1 MTNEKL
7 KEIGIALFRVAL
19 IAGIV
24 CLASLDKA
32 GWGWLVF
39 ILICTL

>member
-1 MTNEKL
+1 MTNDRL
-7 KEIGIALFRVAL
+7 KEIGMTLFRVAL
-19 IAGIV
+19 VAGIV
-24 CLASLDKA
+24 FLASVDKA